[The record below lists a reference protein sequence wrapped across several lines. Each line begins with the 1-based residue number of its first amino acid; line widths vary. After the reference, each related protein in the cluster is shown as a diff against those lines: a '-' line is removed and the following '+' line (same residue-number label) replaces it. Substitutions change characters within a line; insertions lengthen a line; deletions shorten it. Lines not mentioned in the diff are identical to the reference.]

1 MSAPAFDP
9 AKAMAL
15 SKTIVGESR
24 LYIDG
29 QLCESAS
36 GKRYDNVNPA
46 NEKILGQTAD
56 ATAAD
61 MERAILSAKKAF
73 DTTDWSTNHDKRHK
87 ILSDFAAA
95 IRANVET
102 RFRPITIAEVG
113 HTIMVTQSAGMDE
126 PVAGMD
132 FVLDTLK
139 NFKWKRELS
148 PGVIHGTPYK
158 KEVWKEAAGV
168 VAAITPWNF
177 PMQINLAK
185 VFPALAAG
193 NTVILKPAPDT
204 PWLATELGRIAHE
217 IGLPKGVLNVVTSQD
232 PAAVGE
238 VLISHPAVDL
248 VTFTGSSHVGKHIMR
263 KGADTVKKVFL
274 ELGGKSAN
282 IILDDANFDIA
293 MMHGLGVCF
302 HAGQGCAID
311 TRMLVP
317 KAKYEHCAATLAA
330 VLGSIPFGDP
340 AEDPN
345 LMMGPIVNKKQRDR
359 IVNMIKQAE
368 KDGATIA
375 CGGEVGPQ
383 PKGFYVKPTL
393 LTNVKPGDMIEQE
406 EVFGP
411 VLTLIAYE
419 DEDDAIRIANDTR
432 YGLAGSIHSATN
444 ERALRVAKRIR
455 TGNLGINGGTFYA
468 PDAPFGGYKES
479 GVGLEMGLEGFEE
492 YLASKTIGYNSNL
505 PK

>member
-1 MSAPAFDP
+1 MSTPPVNPQA
-9 AKAMAL
+9 AMAA
-15 SKTIVGESR
+15 SKTIVGEAR
-24 LYIDG
+24 MYIDG
-29 QLCESAS
+29 QLCESS
-36 GKRYDNVNPA
+36 SDKRYDNINPA
-46 NEKILGQTAD
+46 NERVLGQTAD
-56 ATAAD
+56 GTPAD
-61 MERAILSAKKAF
+61 MERAIQAAKKAF
-73 DTTDWSTNHDKRHK
+73 DTTDWSSNHDKRHK
-87 ILSDFAAA
+87 ILTDFAAA
-95 IRANVET
+95 IRANVES
-102 RFRPITIAEVG
+102 RFRPITMAEVG
-113 HTIMVTQSAGMDE
+113 HTVMVTQMAGMDA
-126 PVAGMD
+126 PVASLD

-139 NFKWKRELS
+139 NFKWKRELT
-148 PGVIHGTPYK
+148 PGELYGTPFK

-217 IGLPKGVLNVVTSQD
+217 VGLPKGVFNVVTSQD

-248 VTFTGSSHVGKHIMR
+248 VSFTGSSAVGKHIMR

-274 ELGGKSAN
+274 ELGGKSAT
-282 IILDDANFDIA
+282 IVLDDANFDIA
-293 MMHGLGVCF
+293 LMSGLGVCF

-317 KAKYEHCAATLAA
+317 KEKYDHCAATLAA

-345 LMMGPIVNKKQRDR
+345 LMMGPIVNRKQRDR

-375 CGGEVGPQ
+375 CGGDIGPQ
-383 PKGFYVKPTL
+383 AKGFYVKPTL
-393 LTNVKPGDMIEQE
+393 LTNVKPGMMIEQE

-411 VLTLIAYE
+411 VLSLIAYE
-419 DEDDAIRIANDTR
+419 DEEDAIRIANDTR

-492 YLASKTIGYNSNL
+492 YLASKTIGYNSTL

>member
-1 MSAPAFDP
+1 MSAPHP
-9 AKAMAL
+9 CLEL
-15 SKTIVGESR
+15 SKTIVGER
-24 LYIDG
+24 RMYIDG
-29 QLCESAS
+29 QLCEAAS
-36 GKRYDNVNPA
+36 GKTYPNINPA
-46 NEKILGQTAD
+46 NEKVLGVTAD
-56 ATAAD
+56 AGPED
-61 MERAILSAKKAF
+61 MLRAIAAARKAF
-73 DTTDWSTNHDKRHK
+73 DTTDWSTNHEKRHQ
-87 ILSDFAAA
+87 ILSQFAQA
-95 IRANVET
+95 IKANVES
-102 RFRPITIAEVG
+102 RFRPITMAEVG
-113 HTIMVTQSAGMDE
+113 HTLMVTTMAGMDA
-126 PVAGMD
+126 PVSSMD

-139 NFKWKRELS
+139 NFHWKRELT
-148 PGVIHGTPYK
+148 PGELYGTPFK
-158 KEVWKEAAGV
+158 KEVWKEATGV

-193 NTVILKPAPDT
+193 NTVVLKPAPDT

-217 IGLPKGVLNVVTSQD
+217 VGLPKGVLNVVTSEN
-232 PAAVGE
+232 PATVGE
-238 VLISHPAVDL
+238 ILISHPDVDL
-248 VTFTGSSHVGKHIMR
+248 VSFTGSSQVGKHIMEV
-263 KGADTVKKVFL
+263 GAKTVKKVFL
-274 ELGGKSAN
+274 ELGGKSAT

-293 MMHGLGVCF
+293 LMSGLGVCF

-317 KAKYEHCAATLAA
+317 KSKYEHCAATLAA

-345 LMMGPIVNKKQRDR
+345 LMMGPIVNRKQRDR

-375 CGGEVGPQ
+375 CGGDIGPQ
-383 PKGFYVKPTL
+383 QKGFYVKPTL
-393 LTNVKPGDMIEQE
+393 LTNVKPGCMIEQE

-411 VLTLIAYE
+411 VLSLIAYE
-419 DEDDAIRIANDTR
+419 DEEDAIRIANDTR

-468 PDAPFGGYKES
+468 PDAPFGGRKES
-479 GVGLEMGLEGFEE
+479 GIGLEMGLEGFEE
-492 YLASKTIGYNSNL
+492 YLSSKTIGYNSSL